1 MGFFICRT
9 HVNIFIGECKN
20 YTKPVGVT
28 YVGKFYSLLRTTN
41 INCGIFFSIKGLGG
55 KTNWDSSKGLVRKM
69 ALRDNTYILDVE
81 YLDFLAIYQKKE
93 NIFSVLERKYSSL
106 KCDISYDSFVKK
118 HDLEGILI

>member
-1 MGFFICRT
+1 M
-9 HVNIFIGECKN
+9 
-20 YTKPVGVT
+20 
-28 YVGKFYSLLRTTN
+28 
-41 INCGIFFSIKGLGG
+41 GG

-118 HDLEGILI
+118 HDLE